1 MGDDFDR
8 DDPHVG
14 PDHLPGPDVG
24 ATFTFDFDGH
34 PQSVDVDVPG
44 TAEGSDPAHIDFG
57 GGDRTTPPDPGWMPT
72 IPDPGAATFDPL
84 SVPPPP
90 GWHRDPITGVEFLDQ
105 PAPPPDAWAA
115 PADQGPG
122 DFPLPDPDPDQAVG

>member
-24 ATFTFDFDGH
+24 GSLTFDFDGH
-34 PQSVDVDVPG
+34 LRSVDIDVPG
-44 TAEGSDPAHIDFG
+44 TAEGSDPAHIEFG
-57 GGDRTTPPDPGWMPT
+57 GDPAAAPPGIGWMPHV
-72 IPDPGAATFDPL
+72 PDPNGPVVDPFTL
-84 SVPPPP
+84 PPRP

-105 PAPPPDAWAA
+105 PS
-115 PADQGPG
+115 PADAGGGSGPG
-122 DFPLPDPDPDQAVG
+122 DSGPGDYPEPDPDETVA

>member
-34 PQSVDVDVPG
+34 LRSVDVDVPG
-44 TAEGSDPAHIDFG
+44 TAEGSDPAHIEL
-57 GGDRTTPPDPGWMPT
+57 GGDAATPPGIGWMPT
-72 IPDPGAATFDPL
+72 VPDPTAPVVDGLTL
-84 SVPPPP
+84 PPPP
-90 GWHRDPITGVEFLDQ
+90 GWHRDPITGVEFLDL
-105 PAPPPDAWAA
+105 PNPPPD
-115 PADQGPG
+115 PGPGLGSGDLGPG
-122 DFPLPDPDPDQAVG
+122 DFPAPDPDEASA